1 MKRIFADTSVLFAAT
16 LSSTGA
22 SRETIRMALN
32 DELTLVLSDYVLKEM
47 HQALARKVP
56 ESLPALEDFLD
67 SLRYE
72 AVNASKRDV
81 LAAAEYTELK
91 NAPVVAAAIKANVDY
106 LVSLDRRHLV
116 GQTAVA
122 EGSGLQ
128 IVLPGDLLQLLRST
142 G

>member
-22 SRETIRMALN
+22 SREIIRMALN
-32 DELTLVLSDYVLKEM
+32 DELTLVLSDYVLKAM
-47 HQALARKVP
+47 HQALARKAP

-72 AVNASKRDV
+72 AVNASKLDV

-91 NAPVVAAAIKANVDY
+91 GCP
-106 LVSLDRRHLV
+106 RRCSCNQSQRRLPR
-116 GQTAVA
+116 
-122 EGSGLQ
+122 ESG
-128 IVLPGDLLQLLRST
+128 
-142 G
+142 